1 MTFSARTDR
10 RLIRPTHRSNRF
22 VLADIVA
29 PPARQV
35 HARPPVNLAFV
46 LDRSGSMSGEK
57 LKLAKQAVEMS
68 IARLHDTDRFAVVVY
83 DEQIDVVVASTRAT
97 AEARRIAVD
106 RLHEIEARGS
116 TNLSEGW
123 LRGCGQIADALAVEG
138 VNRCLL
144 LTDGLANAGITDRD
158 ELARHAGELRTRG
171 VSTTTFGVGNDFDE
185 VLLQAM
191 AVAGGGHFYYIAN
204 ATSIADLISSEVGET
219 LEVVARD
226 VIVEVTS
233 PEGVRIETLS
243 PYPTR
248 ERRGAT
254 EIVVGDLTAE
264 QEVSIVLRLGFGY
277 GEIGESTGAVVRVL
291 DRDDVLGFRAVKL
304 PWEYASNAANDAQ
317 PRDLDVD
324 RAVAR
329 TFAARARQEAVARN
343 RAGDYVGAQQVLAGT
358 AKRVRAYAGADT
370 ELGAVVSDLER
381 DDTQFAQPMAAPMLK
396 MAFASSVYQ
405 LNSRGVDGKA
415 RKQAKHDPA

>member
-1 MTFSARTDR
+1 MTFRARSDR
-10 RLIRPTHRSNRF
+10 RLIRSTHRSSRF
-22 VLADIVA
+22 VLAELVA
-29 PPARQV
+29 PPARDTQG
-35 HARPPVNLAFV
+35 RPPVNLAFV

-57 LKLAKQAVEMS
+57 LKLAMQAVEMS
-68 IARLHDTDRFAVVVY
+68 IALLHDTDRFAVVVY
-83 DEQIDVVVASTRAT
+83 DEQIDVVVANTRAT

-158 ELARHAGELRTRG
+158 ELSRHAGELRARG
-171 VSTTTFGVGNDFDE
+171 ISTTTFGVGNDFDE

-191 AVAGGGHFYYIAN
+191 ARTGGGHFYYIAN
-204 ATSIADLISSEVGET
+204 ANSIADLISSEVGET

-226 VIVEVTS
+226 VVVEVTS
-233 PEGVRIETLS
+233 PEGVRIEALS

-264 QEVSIVLRLGFGY
+264 QEVSIVLRLGFGF
-277 GEIGESTGAVVRVL
+277 GEIGDSTGAVVRVL
-291 DRDDVLGFRAVKL
+291 DRDDRLDFRAVKL
-304 PWEYASNAANDAQ
+304 AWEYASNDANDAQ

-343 RAGDYVGAQQVLAGT
+343 RAGDYVGAQQVLVGT
-358 AKRVRAYAGADT
+358 ANRVRAYAGKDP
-370 ELGAVVSDLER
+370 ELGAVISDLER
-381 DDTQFAQPMAAPMLK
+381 DDPQFSAPMAPAMLK
-396 MAFASSVYQ
+396 MAFAASAYQ
-405 LNSRGVDGKA
+405 LNSRAVDGKA
-415 RKQAKHDPA
+415 RKQPPRDSV